1 MRYSRF
7 YIILSIFV
15 FNLLSACAVCYGAPD
30 HPVTQGLNKA
40 ILFLLGTIVFVVS
53 CIMYS
58 IFVLIKRSKNVQN
71 EGI

>member
-1 MRYSRF
+1 VCSRF
-7 YIILSIFV
+7 YIIASIFI
-15 FNLLSACAVCYGAPD
+15 FNVLSACAVCYGAPD

-40 ILFLLGTIVFVVS
+40 ILFLLGTIVFVLS